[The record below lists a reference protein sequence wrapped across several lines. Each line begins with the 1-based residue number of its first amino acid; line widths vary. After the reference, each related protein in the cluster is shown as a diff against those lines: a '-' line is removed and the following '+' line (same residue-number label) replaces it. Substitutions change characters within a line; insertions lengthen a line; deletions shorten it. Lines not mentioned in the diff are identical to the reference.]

1 MNYLTETDAP
11 FARNRSIITPQFRHR
26 KAAEQHEKAAKHH
39 RQAALL
45 EDAGDARQA
54 DTHAHIAFGHAVL
67 ALETCGMVPK
77 AKLD

>member
-1 MNYLTETDAP
+1 MTYLTETDAP
-11 FARNRSIITPQFRHR
+11 ITRNTLKISSQFRHR
-26 KAAEQHEKAAKHH
+26 KAAEQHEKAAQHH

-54 DTHAHIAFGHAVL
+54 DTHATIAFGHAVL